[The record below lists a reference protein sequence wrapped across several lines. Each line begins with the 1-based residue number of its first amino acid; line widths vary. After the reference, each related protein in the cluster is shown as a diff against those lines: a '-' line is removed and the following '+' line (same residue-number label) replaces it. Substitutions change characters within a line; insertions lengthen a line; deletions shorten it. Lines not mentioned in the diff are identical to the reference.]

1 MKKIALILA
10 AVLMSVTAIAQTDS
24 TTVRRKRVAVVLS
37 GGGAKGKNGSKQPES
52 CLCHIIQVLLC

>member
-1 MKKIALILA
+1 MHMKKIALILA

-37 GGGAKGKNGSKQPES
+37 GGGAKGMA
-52 CLCHIIQVLLC
+52 HIGVLKVL